1 MADDYRTRSD
11 VTQMELAMLNPHM
24 LVDEAGSNI
33 NELVR
38 YMITL
43 EAKKADA

>member
-11 VTQMELAMLNPHM
+11 VTQMERTMLNPHM
-24 LVDEAGSNI
+24 LIDEAGSKV